1 MDNKTK
7 DSRKINKWAFW
18 PAIVILL
25 TFILAGVL
33 WTEQVGAVMTKLLYA
48 MADYF
53 GAYINLLS
61 LTFIIL
67 AVVFLVGRYGDVI
80 IGGEDA
86 KPEYSMASWC
96 AMSICSGIGTG
107 LLFWAMGE
115 PIFHY
120 MLTPA
125 AIGEP
130 ASRTAGIFA
139 VAQAMEFCTVLYV
152 RNLWSFFCN
161 HLLQPQEELIL

>member
-1 MDNKTK
+1 MDNKTN
-7 DSRKINKWAFW
+7 DNRKINKWAFW
-18 PAIVILL
+18 PAIIILL
-25 TFILAGVL
+25 AFILAGVL

-67 AVVFLVGRYGDVI
+67 AVVFLIGRYGDVV

-96 AMSICSGIGTG
+96 AMSILS
-107 LLFWAMGE
+107 
-115 PIFHY
+115 
-120 MLTPA
+120 
-125 AIGEP
+125 
-130 ASRTAGIFA
+130 
-139 VAQAMEFCTVLYV
+139 
-152 RNLWSFFCN
+152 
-161 HLLQPQEELIL
+161 LIHI